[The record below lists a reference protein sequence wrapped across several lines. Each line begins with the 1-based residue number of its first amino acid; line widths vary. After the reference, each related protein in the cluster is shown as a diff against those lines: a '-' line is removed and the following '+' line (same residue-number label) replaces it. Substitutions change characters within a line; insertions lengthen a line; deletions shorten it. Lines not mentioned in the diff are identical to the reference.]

1 MNEKKASPRWRHLL
15 LFIGGT
21 VLSVGLLLYLA
32 ELYFPSPSATSSPRE
47 DMILR
52 RYFKFPQWE
61 TLGYRPLYDAKTRT
75 ITLKMDQSFDIDGMR
90 ITYLGLGG
98 KKTFNLEVRLLAFDP
113 ETPFRYQIPIA
124 AAHEEFQLA
133 GRRFQL
139 ISAKRNRFAFRYLFE
154 SVSK

>member
-1 MNEKKASPRWRHLL
+1 
-15 LFIGGT
+15 
-21 VLSVGLLLYLA
+21 
-32 ELYFPSPSATSSPRE
+32 
-47 DMILR
+47 
-52 RYFKFPQWE
+52 
-61 TLGYRPLYDAKTRT
+61 
-75 ITLKMDQSFDIDGMR
+75 MR

-124 AAHEEFQLA
+124 AAHEQFQLA

-139 ISAKRNRFAFRYLFE
+139 ISAKRNRFEFRYLVE